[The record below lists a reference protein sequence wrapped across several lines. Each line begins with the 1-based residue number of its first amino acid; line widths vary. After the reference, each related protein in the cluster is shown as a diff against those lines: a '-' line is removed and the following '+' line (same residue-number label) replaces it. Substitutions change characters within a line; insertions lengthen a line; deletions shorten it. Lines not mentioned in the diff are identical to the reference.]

1 MRSICRA
8 AGVTKPQ
15 QTTIPKTQLF
25 TVQLIIR
32 FRIALQGCISIPPIR
47 QTLTI
52 RKMLRVVSRA
62 TTLEKIGNKPDE

>member
-15 QTTIPKTQLF
+15 PTPLLKAQSF
-25 TVQLIIR
+25 AAQLIIR
-32 FRIALQGCISIPPIR
+32 FWIALQGCISIPGIR

-52 RKMLRVVSRA
+52 RKMRALLRV
-62 TTLEKIGNKPDE
+62 TILEKIGNRPDE

>member
-32 FRIALQGCISIPPIR
+32 FRIALQGCISIPAIQ
-47 QTLTI
+47 QTLAGRIMRALLRARTLPKN
-52 RKMLRVVSRA
+52 RK
-62 TTLEKIGNKPDE
+62 